1 LKEFLENKKMLN
13 QSKQQAE
20 LHKQLWSIADELRG
34 NMDASEFKDFILS
47 IIFYRYLSENL
58 VKVIEKEYLNDDKIS
73 YTDAWK
79 KKEIRDALI
88 EELTENSDIGYL
100 IEPDFLFSNLV
111 NQIKQGRFDI
121 SVMNEAIKKLG
132 QSTQGKESQDDF
144 DGLFED
150 MDLNSNKLG
159 KGEKERSEKLGKII
173 LKVADIDFSHED
185 AQIDVLGDAYEYL
198 IGQFAANA
206 GKKAGEFY
214 TPQAVSEILA
224 RIVTLGKKEIK
235 DVYDPTCGSGSLL
248 LRLSQHAKVGK
259 YYGQELNS
267 TTYNLA
273 RMNMML
279 HKVPFNKFD
288 IYQGDTLENPCDRHE
303 QMKFEA
309 VVANPPYSAKWNA
322 SEKFLQ
328 DERFSA
334 YGKLAP
340 TSKADYA
347 FVQHMIHHLSDSG
360 TMAVVL
366 PHGVLFRGGAE
377 EMIRKYL
384 VKEKN
389 YLEAVIGLA
398 DNLFYG
404 TTIPTTILIFK
415 KCKEDTNI
423 LFIDASKDFS
433 KQKKQNVMMLEHI
446 ERIVETYKNRKDV
459 DKYAHVATLKEIE
472 ENEYNLNIPR
482 YVDNFEKEEP
492 IDIEAARNELKTLNK
507 EIEETKK
514 EINKYLKELGEPELE

>member
-1 LKEFLENKKMLN
+1 MIK
-13 QSKQQAE
+13 QTQQQAE
-20 LHKQLWSIADELRG
+20 LHKQLWAMANELRG

-58 VKVIEKEYLNDDKIS
+58 IRVIEEEYLNDDKLT
-73 YTDAWK
+73 YPEAWK
-79 KKEIRDALI
+79 KKDVREALI

-100 IEPDFLFSNLV
+100 IEPDYLFSKMVDL
-111 NQIKQGRFDI
+111 IKQGRFDI
-121 SVMNEAIKKLG
+121 SVMAEAIKKLS
-132 QSTQGKESQDDF
+132 QSTIGKSSQEDF

-159 KGEKERSEKLGKII
+159 KGEKDRSDKLGKII
-173 LKVADIDFSHED
+173 LKVSDIDFSHGD

-224 RIVTLGKKEIK
+224 RVVTLGKKEIK

-248 LRLSQHAKVGK
+248 LRLSHHAKIGK

-279 HKVPFNKFD
+279 HKVPFNRFD
-288 IYQGDTLENPCDRHE
+288 IYQGDTLENPCDRHVE
-303 QMKFEA
+303 KKFEA
-309 VVANPPYSAKWNA
+309 VVANPPYSAKW
-322 SEKFLQ
+322 SSDEKFLE

-334 YGKLAP
+334 YGRLAP
-340 TSKADYA
+340 KGTADFA
-347 FVQHMIHHLSDSG
+347 FIQHMIHHLSDNG

-366 PHGVLFRGGAE
+366 PHGVLFREKAE
-377 EMIRKYL
+377 EEIRKYI
-384 VKEKN
+384 VKDKN
-389 YLEAVIGLA
+389 YLDCVIGLPE
-398 DNLFYG
+398 DLFYG
-404 TTIPTTILIFK
+404 TGIPTTILVFK
-415 KCKEDTNI
+415 KCKTDNKI
-423 LFIDASKDFS
+423 LFIDASREFKKD
-433 KQKKQNVMMLEHI
+433 KGQNVLLLEHI
-446 ERIVETYKNRKDV
+446 DKILSTYESRKEIE
-459 DKYAHVATLKEIE
+459 KYSHVATMKEIE
-472 ENEYNLNIPR
+472 GNEFNLNIPR
-482 YVDNFEKEEP
+482 YVDTFEEEAP
-492 IDIEAARNELKTLNK
+492 VDMEAVRKDIKQLNK

-514 EINKYLKELGEPELE
+514 EINKFLDELGEPHIE

>member
-1 LKEFLENKKMLN
+1 MIK
-13 QSKQQAE
+13 QTQQQAE
-20 LHKQLWSIADELRG
+20 LHKQLWAMANELRG

-58 VKVIEKEYLNDDKIS
+58 IKVIEEEYLNDDKLT
-73 YTDAWK
+73 YPEAWK
-79 KKEIRDALI
+79 KKDVREALI
-88 EELTENSDIGYL
+88 EEITENSDIGYL
-100 IEPDFLFSNLV
+100 IEPQFLFSEMVNL
-111 NQIKQGRFDI
+111 IKQGRFDI
-121 SVMNEAIKKLG
+121 SVMSEAIKKLS
-132 QSTQGKESQDDF
+132 QSTIGKSSQDDF

-159 KGEKERSEKLGKII
+159 KGEKDRSDKLGKII
-173 LKVADIDFSHED
+173 LKVSDIDFSHGD

-224 RIVTLGKKEIK
+224 RVVTLGKKEIK

-248 LRLSQHAKVGK
+248 LRISQHAKIGK

-279 HKVPFNKFD
+279 HKVPFNRFD
-288 IYQGDTLENPCDRHE
+288 IYQGDTLENPCDRHAV
-303 QMKFEA
+303 MKFEA
-309 VVANPPYSAKWNA
+309 VVANPPYSAKW
-322 SEKFLQ
+322 SGDDKFLQ

-334 YGKLAP
+334 YGRLAP
-340 TSKADYA
+340 NSKADYA
-347 FVQHMIHHLSDSG
+347 FVQHMIHHLSDNG

-377 EMIRKYL
+377 EVIRTYL
-384 VKEKN
+384 VKDKN
-389 YLEAVIGLA
+389 YLDAIIGLP

-415 KCKEDTNI
+415 KCKVDDKV
-423 LFIDASKDFS
+423 LFIDASNEFKKD
-433 KQKKQNVMMLEHI
+433 KNQNVLLLEHI
-446 ERIVETYKNRKDV
+446 DKIVSTYQSRKEIE
-459 DKYAHVATLKEIE
+459 KYSHVATMKEIE
-472 ENEYNLNIPR
+472 ENEFNLNIPR
-482 YVDNFEKEEP
+482 YVDTFEEEAP
-492 IDIEAARNELKTLNK
+492 IDIVAVRADLKRLNK

-514 EINKYLKELGEPELE
+514 EINKYLDELGEPHLE

>member
-1 LKEFLENKKMLN
+1 MIK
-13 QSKQQAE
+13 QTQQQAE
-20 LHKQLWSIADELRG
+20 LHKQLWAIANDLRG

-58 VKVIEKEYLNDDKIS
+58 LTVIEQEYLNDDKLT
-73 YTDAWK
+73 YPEAWK
-79 KKEIRDALI
+79 KKDVREALI

-100 IEPDFLFSNLV
+100 IEPQFLFSEMVNL
-111 NQIKQGRFDI
+111 IKQGRFDI
-121 SVMNEAIKKLG
+121 SVMSEAIKKLS
-132 QSTQGKESQDDF
+132 QSTIGKSSQEDF

-159 KGEKERSEKLGKII
+159 KGEKERSDKLGKII
-173 LKVADIDFSHED
+173 LKVSDIDFSHGD
-185 AQIDVLGDAYEYL
+185 AEIDVLGDAYEYL

-224 RIVTLGKKEIK
+224 RVVTLGKKEIK

-248 LRLSQHAKVGK
+248 LRISQHAKIGK

-279 HKVPFNKFD
+279 HKVPFNRFD
-288 IYQGDTLENPCDRHE
+288 IYQGDTLENPCDRHAM
-303 QMKFEA
+303 MKFEA
-309 VVANPPYSAKWNA
+309 VVANPPYSAKW
-322 SEKFLQ
+322 SGDDKFLQ

-334 YGKLAP
+334 YGRLAP
-340 TSKADYA
+340 DGKADYA
-347 FVQHMIHHLSDSG
+347 FVQHMIHHLSDNG

-377 EMIRKYL
+377 EVIRTYL
-384 VKEKN
+384 VKDKN
-389 YLEAVIGLA
+389 YLDAIIGLP

-415 KCKEDTNI
+415 KCKVDDKV
-423 LFIDASKDFS
+423 LFIDASNEFKKD
-433 KQKKQNVMMLEHI
+433 KNHNVLLPEHI
-446 ERIVETYKNRKDV
+446 EKILSTYEKRKV
-459 DKYAHVATLKEIE
+459 IEKYSHLASLKEIE
-472 ENEYNLNIPR
+472 ENEFNLNIPR
-482 YVDNFEKEEP
+482 YVDTFEEEAP
-492 IDIEAARNELKTLNK
+492 IDIVAVRADLKRLNK

-514 EINKYLKELGEPELE
+514 EINKFLDELGEPNIE

>member
-1 LKEFLENKKMLN
+1 MLN

-20 LHKQLWSIADELRG
+20 LHKKLWSMADELRG

-58 VKVIEKEYLNDDKIS
+58 VKVIEKEYLKDDKIT
-73 YTDAWK
+73 YAEAWK
-79 KKEIRDALI
+79 KKDIREALV
-88 EELTENSDIGYL
+88 EELTENSEIGYL

-111 NQIKQGRFDI
+111 NLIKQSRFDI
-121 SVMNEAIKKLG
+121 SVMTEAIKKLG

-159 KGEKERSEKLGKII
+159 KGEKERSEKLGKIM

-248 LRLSQHAKVGK
+248 LRLSHHTKVGK

-288 IYQGDTLENPCDRHE
+288 IYQEDTLENPCDRH
-303 QMKFEA
+303 QLLKFEA
-309 VVANPPYSAKWNA
+309 VVANPPYSAKWSS
-322 SEKFLQ
+322 SERFLQ

-334 YGKLAP
+334 YGRLAP
-340 TSKADYA
+340 KGYADYA

-366 PHGVLFRGGAE
+366 PYGVLFRGGAE
-377 EMIRKYL
+377 EIIRKYI

-389 YLEAVIGLA
+389 YLDTVIGLA

-404 TTIPTTILIFK
+404 TTIPTAILIFK

-423 LFIDASKDFS
+423 LFIDASKEFN
-433 KQKKQNVMMLEHI
+433 KQKKQNVIMPEHI
-446 ERIVETYKNRKDV
+446 DKILETYKNRKDLE
-459 DKYAHVATLKEIE
+459 KYAHLATLKEIE
-472 ENEYNLNIPR
+472 KNEYNLNISR
-482 YVDNFEKEEP
+482 YIDNYKEEEL
-492 IDIEAARNELKTLNK
+492 IDLEAVTSELKTLNK

>member
-1 LKEFLENKKMLN
+1 MLK
-13 QSKQQAE
+13 QSNQQAE
-20 LHKQLWSIADELRG
+20 LHKKLWSIADELRG

-58 VKVIEKEYLNDDKIS
+58 VKVIEKEYLIDDKIT
-73 YTDAWK
+73 YQDAWK
-79 KKEIRDALI
+79 KKDIREALV

-121 SVMNEAIKKLG
+121 SVMTEAIKKLS
-132 QSTQGKESQDDF
+132 QSTQGKDSQDDF

-159 KGEKERSEKLGKII
+159 KGEKERSDKLGKII
-173 LKVADIDFSHED
+173 LKVADIDFNHED

-248 LRLSQHAKVGK
+248 LRLSHHAKVGK

-288 IYQGDTLENPCDRHE
+288 IYQGDTLENPSESHQD
-303 QMKFEA
+303 MKFEA
-309 VVANPPYSAKWNA
+309 VVANPPYSIEWGA

-340 TSKADYA
+340 KSYADYA

-377 EMIRKYL
+377 EVIRKYL
-384 VKEKN
+384 IKEKN
-389 YLEAVIGLA
+389 YIDAVIGLPE
-398 DNLFYG
+398 NLFYG

-415 KCKEDTNI
+415 KCKEDNHI
-423 LFIDASKDFS
+423 LFIDGSKNFA
-433 KQKKQNVMMLEHI
+433 KQKKKNALLSEQI
-446 ERIVETYKNRKDV
+446 DKIVETYKKREDV
-459 DKYAHVATLKEIE
+459 EKFAHLATLKEIE
-472 ENEYNLNIPR
+472 ENDYNLNIPR
-482 YVDNFEKEEP
+482 YVDNFEEEEP
-492 IDIEAARNELKTLNK
+492 IDIEEVRNELKTLNK

-514 EINKYLKELGEPELE
+514 EINKYLKELGEPEID

>member
-1 LKEFLENKKMLN
+1 MIK
-13 QSKQQAE
+13 QTQQQAE
-20 LHKQLWSIADELRG
+20 LHKQLWAMANDLRG

-58 VKVIEKEYLNDDKIS
+58 VKVIEEEYLKDDKLN
-73 YTDAWK
+73 YEEAWK
-79 KKEIRDALI
+79 KKEVRETLV

-100 IEPDFLFSNLV
+100 IEPSFLFSKMVDL
-111 NQIKQGRFDI
+111 IKQGRFDI
-121 SVMNEAIKKLG
+121 SVMADAIKKLS
-132 QSTQGKESQDDF
+132 QSTIGKSSQEDF

-159 KGEKERSEKLGKII
+159 KGEKERSDNLGKII
-173 LKVADIDFSHED
+173 LKVSDIDFSHGD

-248 LRLSQHAKVGK
+248 LRLSQHAKIGK

-279 HKVPFNKFD
+279 HKVQFNRFD
-288 IYQGDTLENPCDRHE
+288 LYQGNTLENPCDRHSL
-303 QMKFEA
+303 MKFEV
-309 VVANPPYSAKWNA
+309 VVANPPYSAKWSA
-322 SEKFLQ
+322 DEKFYQ

-334 YGKLAP
+334 YGRLAP
-340 TSKADYA
+340 TKPADYA
-347 FVQHMIHHLSDSG
+347 FVQHMIHHLSDNG

-366 PHGVLFRGGAE
+366 PHGVLFRGESE
-377 EMIRKYL
+377 ETIRKYL
-384 VKEKN
+384 VKQKN
-389 YLEAVIGLA
+389 YLDAVIGLPA
-398 DNLFYG
+398 NLFFG
-404 TTIPTTILIFK
+404 TPIPTIILVFK
-415 KCKEDTNI
+415 KCKKDTSV
-423 LFIDASKDFS
+423 LFIDASKNFKKDKKKNTLLPEYIDKILDTYERREIIEKFS
-433 KQKKQNVMMLEHI
+433 NNVSI
-446 ERIVETYKNRKDV
+446 
-459 DKYAHVATLKEIE
+459 KEIE
-472 ENEYNLNIPR
+472 ENDFNLNISR
-482 YVDNFEKEEP
+482 YINTFEIEEN
-492 IDIEAARNELKTLNK
+492 INLDVVRSEIININK
-507 EIEETKK
+507 EIEDTKK
-514 EINKYLKELGEPELE
+514 ELNKLLDELGEPNIE